1 MTDSISILGC
11 GWMGWPI
18 GKQLAASGLR
28 VHGSTTTPE
37 KLDRLRDDGIEPFRL
52 ELSPDLHG
60 ADPDRFFDTEVLFLN
75 VPPPVRQVASEDLAE
90 YHTRQIQSV
99 LDHVADG
106 PIDWVIFAGSTGVY
120 PKTAGRVVETDQ
132 PPGRPDAMT
141 GPRRSTGRVLI
152 DVEGRL
158 MDRSGVDVT
167 ILRFAGLY
175 GGDRHPGRFL
185 AGRADVGRPE
195 APVNLVHQDDCVGV
209 VETVLQQDA
218 RGEIFNVCATEHP
231 TRREL
236 YTGAARAL
244 DLEPPTFADDASSAG
259 KIVSNER
266 LRTDLGYV
274 LRHPDPLADLAPTA
288 S

>member
-11 GWMGWPI
+11 GWMGRPI
-18 GKQLAASGLR
+18 GAHLAASGLR

-37 KLDRLRDDGIEPFRL
+37 KLERLRDDGIEPFRL
-52 ELSPDLHG
+52 ELSPDLQG
-60 ADPDRFFDTEVLFLN
+60 TDPGRFFDTKVLFLN
-75 VPPPVRQVASEDLAE
+75 VPPPVRQVGSEDLAE

-99 LDHVADG
+99 LDHLADR
-106 PIDWVIFAGSTGVY
+106 PIDWVIFASSTGVY

-158 MDRSGVDVT
+158 ADHAGVDVT

-185 AGRADVGRPE
+185 AGRSNVGRPE
-195 APVNLVHQDDCVGV
+195 APVNLVHQEDCVGV
-209 VETVLQQDA
+209 VDTVLRQDA
-218 RGEIFNVCATEHP
+218 RGEVFNVCATEHP

-244 DLEPPTFADDASSAG
+244 DLEPPTFDEDTDSSG

-266 LRTDLGYV
+266 LRTVLGYR